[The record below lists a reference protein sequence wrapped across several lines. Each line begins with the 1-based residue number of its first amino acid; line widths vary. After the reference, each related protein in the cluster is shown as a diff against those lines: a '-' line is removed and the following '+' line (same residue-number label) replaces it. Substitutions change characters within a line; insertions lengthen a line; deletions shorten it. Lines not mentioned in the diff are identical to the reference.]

1 MDDQDLYQRYNDQQR
16 GKLLGMVTD
25 PVSIEEK
32 RQALERVLASR
43 TFGRSDQLRNFLR
56 YVCEAE
62 FEGRAQQLK
71 EYDVGV
77 SVLGRPSDYSPAE
90 DSGVRTRAYDL
101 RHKLTSYYES
111 EASDDPIRIGIDKGA
126 YVPRFERREWTART
140 EGASDESGPP
150 AQAEHRPEVVTERRE
165 RLSRLSVAAL
175 VGAVLIASLAAY
187 PIYRGWQQTGT
198 RPAGTRGLTPELA
211 ALWRPF
217 IESDAALLVSHEVR
231 LAFYS
236 PPTGLVV
243 RHYQVNQV
251 AEAGASQ
258 PLAAFQARM
267 GAGLEERFD
276 YADVG
281 AVHAAFL
288 LGRFLGPR
296 RRDVGL
302 KPSATLGWE
311 DIWNNNIIFL
321 GKPNLHPTVRYVL
334 KQGTD
339 FVQGID
345 VIRNVHPRPGEPRE
359 YLGVRSHG
367 SGEKYSLITVAPGPQ
382 PGRHI
387 MILGGSYAELPW
399 ALTECVTNPIHVKEI
414 VSHIRLPSGEC
425 PPAYQVVV
433 QMTFESYV
441 PVKIRYVTHRIS
453 KAS

>member
-1 MDDQDLYQRYNDQQR
+1 L
-16 GKLLGMVTD
+16 
-25 PVSIEEK
+25 SI
-32 RQALERVLASR
+32 
-43 TFGRSDQLRNFLR
+43 
-56 YVCEAE
+56 
-62 FEGRAQQLK
+62 
-71 EYDVGV
+71 
-77 SVLGRPSDYSPAE
+77 
-90 DSGVRTRAYDL
+90 
-101 RHKLTSYYES
+101 
-111 EASDDPIRIGIDKGA
+111 
-126 YVPRFERREWTART
+126 
-140 EGASDESGPP
+140 
-150 AQAEHRPEVVTERRE
+150 
-165 RLSRLSVAAL
+165 AAL
-175 VGAVLIASLAAY
+175 VGAALLASLAAY
-187 PIYRGWQQTGT
+187 LFYQGRQQPMA
-198 RPAGTRGLTPELA
+198 RLVGTRGLTPEMA

-217 IESDAALLVSHEVR
+217 LESDAPLLVSYEVR

-236 PPTGLVV
+236 PSTDLVV
-243 RHYQVNQV
+243 RHWRVNQV

-258 PLAAFQARM
+258 PLAAFQQRL

-296 RRDVGL
+296 RRDLGL
-302 KPSATLGWE
+302 KPSGTLGWE

-345 VIRNVHPRPGEPRE
+345 RIVNVHPRPGEPPE
-359 YLGVRSHG
+359 YLGIRSHG
-367 SGEKYSLITVAPGPQ
+367 SGEKYSLITVASGPQ

-399 ALTECVTNPIHVKEI
+399 ALTECVTNPTHVKDI
-414 VSHIRLPSGEC
+414 VSRIRLPSGEC

-433 QMTFESYV
+433 QITFESYV

-453 KAS
+453 KTP